1 MPVTPEQNAEQQK
14 QPNPYVGPR
23 AFVRGEQLYGRDS
36 EVRRLNNLLIAE
48 RIVLLHS
55 PSGAGKTSL
64 LQSALIP
71 YLESEGFHVL
81 PTMRV
86 STASFLPASGQS
98 AMPPFNRFLLS
109 LFLSLEEA
117 LPPEQ
122 QMSPEEL
129 AGISLRDYLDTF
141 PQRQQQQEQPQQ
153 QQAIPSDDM
162 DDMGEPKE
170 SYKQV
175 LIFDQFEEILTIDP
189 TDVEAR
195 QVFFEQVGAALS
207 NRSRWVLFVMREDFT
222 AALDPYLRPVP
233 TRMNTRFRLDL
244 LDTSAARQAIYEPA
258 HEVGVEFSEAAVT
271 KLVDDL
277 RRVRVQGPQGEV
289 LVQHGTHIEPV
300 QLQVVCYSLWEKLP
314 PDISLIKEEDLEV
327 VGDVDDALA
336 VYYADHVATIARQ
349 SGFSERA
356 IRDWFEHHLIT
367 QQGIRNQIVQG
378 PIESAGL
385 PNEMIAQ
392 LIDARLVRA
401 EKRRGVVWLE
411 LAHDRLIEPVQKDN
425 EAWREAHLGLLQR
438 QSAMWIDQ
446 NRPDGLLLSG
456 HTLHEAE
463 QWARQHESDVTPYER
478 EFLKECQEARARAKR
493 ERRRNQIILAL
504 AIIAIIA
511 FLVAIIFFFVARW
524 ERDRANQARQDLIQL
539 QQSLTAVSS
548 QAAMVEEIAV
558 QTAAAA
564 AGYRTAAVETM
575 AVVETLVSSEN
586 LPRDQQQTII
596 AQAQQTSIA
605 AQAAEDE
612 AWEQSRYAWQT
623 AAVVKQQL
631 DSEIDMQST
640 ELAQTSPPYPP
651 PYPAPGTSP
660 QPYPQPSPAGYPAPG
675 NTPPGPPTV
684 LTTSDERQTTIAEI
698 VYREAT
704 VAARETHVAA
714 TVIRIQTMFLP
725 TSTPTPARTVT
736 PSPTVLPP
744 YIPPFPPYQ
753 PTTTRTPAPEP
764 AATVTPTPYSYPVP
778 EGEPDRVPSPLP

>member
-1 MPVTPEQNAEQQK
+1 MSVPPEQNREQQK
-14 QPNPYVGPR
+14 RPNPYVGPR

-71 YLESEGFHVL
+71 YLESEGFYVL

-86 STASFLPASGQS
+86 SIASFLPSSGQS

-109 LFLSLEEA
+109 LLLSLEEA

-122 QMSPEEL
+122 QMSPEKL

-141 PQRQQQQEQPQQ
+141 PQRQQQQQKHAQEHQ

-162 DDMGEPKE
+162 DDRGKPKE

-175 LIFDQFEEILTIDP
+175 LIFDQFEEILAIDP
-189 TDVEAR
+189 TDTEAR
-195 QVFFEQVGAALS
+195 QVFFEQVGEALS
-207 NRSRWVLFVMREDFT
+207 DRSRWVLFVMREDFT

-258 HEVGVEFSEAAVT
+258 HEVGVEFREAAVT

-277 RRVRVQGPQGEV
+277 RRVRVQGPRGEM

-336 VYYADHVATIARQ
+336 VYYANHVATIANQ
-349 SGFSERA
+349 AGFSERA

-385 PNEMIAQ
+385 PNEIIAQ

-401 EKRRGVVWLE
+401 EKRRGVVWFE
-411 LAHDRLIEPVQKDN
+411 LAHDRLIEPVKKDN
-425 EAWREAHLGLLQR
+425 EAWREAHLSLLQR
-438 QSAMWIDQ
+438 QAAMWVDQ

-456 HTLHEAE
+456 HALHEAE
-463 QWARQHESDVTPYER
+463 QWARQHEADVTPYER
-478 EFLKECQEARARAKR
+478 EFLKECQEARARAER
-493 ERRRNQIILAL
+493 ERRRNQIILVL
-504 AIIAIIA
+504 AIVAIIA
-511 FLVAIIFFFVARW
+511 FLVAIVFFFVARW
-524 ERDRANQARQDLIQL
+524 ERDRANQARQELIQL
-539 QQSLTAVSS
+539 QQSLTAVSG
-548 QAAMVEEIAV
+548 QAAMVEEIAS

-612 AWEQSRYAWQT
+612 AWEQSRYAWET
-623 AAVVKQQL
+623 ASVVRQQL

-651 PYPAPGTSP
+651 PYPAPETSP
-660 QPYPQPSPAGYPAPG
+660 GLSPPAYPPPG
-675 NTPPGPPTV
+675 STPPEPPTV
-684 LTTSDERQTTIAEI
+684 LTTFDERQTAIAEI

-704 VAARETHVAA
+704 VEARETRVAA
-714 TVIRIQTMFLP
+714 TVIRIQAMFSS

-736 PSPTVLPP
+736 PRPTMPP
-744 YIPPFPPYQ
+744 YPNPYRATPR
-753 PTTTRTPAPEP
+753 PTPTPEP
-764 AATVTPTPYSYPVP
+764 AATVTPTPYSYPAP
-778 EGEPDRVPSPLP
+778 EGEGDRVPSPLP